1 MDQLMNRL
9 AHLGEAD
16 QLADLGTGQVVV
28 SLPGEVLLFHLSQNV
43 FCQSLEVAQGSLTR
57 PHPLV
62 DHLAPVEGSQ
72 RQSRPASPQADLEDG
87 THNSAGR
94 LLDIHHVGHQRKSL
108 QLQLGNVGL
117 QQDIHLGRRL
127 VRAAL
132 HWHGHSLHQL
142 LHLHLL
148 FLSYRDVLEL
158 MREREEPQKLDVR
171 HHGPQVVV
179 VGGNGRVLN
188 VVVAGHPAQRC
199 HLHLPSALV
208 VLDEV
213 VLVQE
218 CQGAVDQVDAP
229 LLQEPIL
236 LCLIRRDA
244 VEPGGSHHA
253 HVEVSVA

>member
-62 DHLAPVEGSQ
+62 DHLAPVQ
-72 RQSRPASPQADLEDG
+72 RPERQGGPTSSQADLEDG
-87 THNSAGR
+87 PHDSTGR
-94 LLDIHHVGHQRKSL
+94 LLNVDHVRHQREAL
-108 QLQLGNVGL
+108 QLQLRDVGL
-117 QQDIHLGRRL
+117 QEHVDLAGRL
-127 VRAAL
+127 VCATL
-132 HWHGHSLHQL
+132 HGHGDALHQL